1 MADYDASSPLQASR
15 DRGRIDAGGHGAS
28 AVVLAGVTKRF
39 GATTALDRVDLTIPA
54 GGIVAL
60 LGPNGAGKTTTVD
73 LIAGLS
79 RPDAGTVQLWGGH
92 PGDWVR
98 RIQLGVTPQATDFP
112 PYLTVAEIL
121 ALIAQHYPSRHRAA
135 DLADRFGLSGLM
147 DRQTGGLSGG
157 QRRLVA
163 VAAAFVGEPSLIT
176 LDEPTT
182 ALDTAARHRVWDG
195 VRAHA
200 GAGGTILLTTHDLAE
215 AEALADRIVVL
226 VRGRIVA
233 DGSVPAIAERAGRRR
248 LRVWADRLPG
258 GLPPDAIVLPGDA
271 RTPWTVLCRDT
282 DAVVRGLHADGIA
295 FRNLEIRPATLEE
308 AVTGIVAEAAPADG
322 ADPST

>member
-1 MADYDASSPLQASR
+1 MADDRALSPLQVR
-15 DRGRIDAGGHGAS
+15 KVQGRIDTDDGVS
-28 AVVLAGVTKRF
+28 AVVLRDVTKRF
-39 GATTALDRVDLTIPA
+39 GPTIALDRVDLTVSA

-79 RPDAGTVQLWGGH
+79 RPDTGTVRLWGGH
-92 PGDWVR
+92 PEDWAR
-98 RIQLGVTPQATDFP
+98 RTQLGVTPQATDFP
-112 PYLTVAEIL
+112 PSLTVAEIL

-135 DLADRFGLSGLM
+135 DLADRFGLTALM

-163 VAAAFVGEPSLIT
+163 VAAAFVGEPALIT

-233 DGSVPAIAERAGRRR
+233 DGSVPTIAARAGRRR
-248 LRVWADRLPG
+248 LRVRADRLPS
-258 GLPPDAIVLPGDA
+258 GLPPDAVVLPGDA
-271 RTPWTVLCRDT
+271 EAPWTVLCRDT
-282 DAVVRGLHADGIA
+282 DAVVRGLLAESIA
-295 FRNLEIRPATLEE
+295 FWDLEIRPATLEE
-308 AVTGIVAEAAPADG
+308 AVTGIVAEVQAPDATDR
-322 ADPST
+322 SR